1 MEWNFDGRPV
11 YKSAET
17 YFWGA
22 TTEDSVRG
30 GRVVKVKETDP
41 SEYMEHV
48 FIDGAYKI
56 MNPISNSPLAAA
68 GSNGDTIT
76 GDAINIMGY
85 RIFVVSLF
93 ADTDSELIVEQ
104 SDDSSHW
111 YKIYD
116 QNYTGNSGMPP
127 VVLHPTKQYVRVIVK
142 NLSANAQSILDVS
155 YALEP

>member
-1 MEWNFDGRPV
+1 MSWGINGLKAYRLMQHYF
-11 YKSAET
+11 YQNATET
-17 YFWGA
+17 
-22 TTEDSVRG
+22 SVKG
-30 GRVVKVKETDP
+30 GIVLKVKETDP
-41 SEYMEHV
+41 SEYIEHV

-76 GDAINIMGY
+76 GDAINIIGY

>member
-1 MEWNFDGRPV
+1 MAWETDGRPV